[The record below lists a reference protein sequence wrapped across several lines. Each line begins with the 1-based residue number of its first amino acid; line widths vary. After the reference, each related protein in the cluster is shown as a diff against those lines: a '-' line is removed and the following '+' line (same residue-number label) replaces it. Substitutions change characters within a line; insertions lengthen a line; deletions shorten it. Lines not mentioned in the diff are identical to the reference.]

1 MPYFYVVGGAVRDAI
16 LGVKPTDIDYMVVGA
31 TPEWMLENGYTQVG
45 ADFPVFLKDG
55 EEYALA
61 RTERKTGAG
70 YHGFD
75 VHADPSVTL
84 EQDLERRDL
93 TINSMAVKRCDWADF
108 LDACE
113 KHRKDCNFG
122 DILDDFVY
130 NYKDHIFDKVI
141 MMNGGAFKE
150 DPVRVFRAV
159 RMRHTLPEGE
169 GCRFVGDD
177 WDYSAR
183 TWKAM
188 EEMVASDDFKELT
201 PERVAQELLKAA
213 HKCRDLQQFAFFMH
227 DIEALGALPAVIDG
241 PQDDFPDFGVPLTEF
256 RREQG
261 LNENHV
267 VAYLMLCMKDVDLKE
282 RAKRCKAKRYSNDAI
297 AYGKAV
303 VTLYEAYGCDK
314 QCSTRGL
321 MTSQKFLET
330 AAACSANAFK
340 GALAFAMSLNL
351 IAPENCQILF
361 SAFATN
367 MEVNAEHLTEEQRAT
382 LSGKALGDAIK
393 EKRAEFLDDV
403 RRDLKGHRNIT

>member
-177 WDYSAR
+177 WDYAAR

-188 EEMVASDDFKELT
+188 KEMVESDDFKELT
-201 PERVAQELLKAA
+201 PERVAQEILKAA
-213 HKCRDLQQFAFFMH
+213 SKCTAASQFMGFLGDLN
-227 DIEALGALPAVIDG
+227 ELGAMPFVIDTDIS
-241 PQDDFPDFGVPLTEF
+241 PFSQP
-256 RREQG
+256 REVEYCQG
-261 LNENHV
+261 LDDKHT
-267 VAYLMLCMKDVDLKE
+267 VAFMMMCSREEPSALVKKF
-282 RAKRCKAKRYSNDAI
+282 KARRYSNDA
-297 AYGKAV
+297 AAFGYAV
-303 VTLYEAYGCDK
+303 RVLRDRFGAGTGTHEVTGENLVQALSEINKNMAGDAMEF
-314 QCSTRGL
+314 L
-321 MTSQKFLET
+321 MMAHEISFET
-330 AAACSANAFK
+330 W
-340 GALAFAMSLNL
+340 GALVETRIAMR
-351 IAPENCQILF
+351 EYGF
-361 SAFATN
+361 
-367 MEVNAEHLTEEQRAT
+367 EDLTEEQQKTLVGKEIGVAVRALHVELT
-382 LSGKALGDAIK
+382 DNILRRQ
-393 EKRAEFLDDV
+393 RAE
-403 RRDLKGHRNIT
+403 